1 MITPVLALFDN
12 EFTLTAEESL
22 MKRELFEIEEVLN
35 SLGVK
40 VETNN
45 NFPPLKIQG
54 PINPC
59 HIKLNAN
66 KTSQFL
72 TGLLIALPLLNE
84 KCTIEV
90 VNLASKP
97 YIGITLDLVRQ
108 FGVKINWLGETLIEI
123 HPSKYSGQ
131 DIYIEGDW
139 SSAAVFLIAGA
150 IAGEVTITELNLNSK
165 QGDKAI
171 LEVLIQVGALIEYNS
186 EQTEEYLDSSVALL
200 PQNDILASITVKKKN
215 LHPFEFDAKDTPDL
229 VPYLAILAANCE
241 GKSTIHNVTRLNFKE
256 SRRLDLIMKNH
267 SQLNINCD
275 LKNDALEIWG
285 GNIRGG
291 IFQTGNDH
299 RMAMAG
305 ALASLTSEK
314 EIIIDNQDCV
324 KKSYPNFWND
334 FKRVLSN

>member
-1 MITPVLALFDN
+1 
-12 EFTLTAEESL
+12 
-22 MKRELFEIEEVLN
+22 
-35 SLGVK
+35 
-40 VETNN
+40 
-45 NFPPLKIQG
+45 
-54 PINPC
+54 
-59 HIKLNAN
+59 
-66 KTSQFL
+66 
-72 TGLLIALPLLNE
+72 
-84 KCTIEV
+84 
-90 VNLASKP
+90 
-97 YIGITLDLVRQ
+97 
-108 FGVKINWLGETLIEI
+108 
-123 HPSKYSGQ
+123 
-131 DIYIEGDW
+131 
-139 SSAAVFLIAGA
+139 
-150 IAGEVTITELNLNSK
+150 
-165 QGDKAI
+165 
-171 LEVLIQVGALIEYNS
+171 
-186 EQTEEYLDSSVALL
+186 
-200 PQNDILASITVKKKN
+200 LASITVKKKN
-215 LHPFEFDAKDTPDL
+215 LHPFEFDGKDTPDL